1 MKKPLKT
8 SNERLQKFLN
18 IELLKTFHPKDWEL
32 VSMFIICENEK
43 DSNIRGRGKQGR
55 NSR

>member
-8 SNERLQKFLN
+8 SNERLKNFLN
-18 IELLKTFHPKDWEL
+18 NELLKTFHPKDWEL
-32 VSMFIICENEK
+32 ISMFIICENEK
-43 DSNIRGRGKQGR
+43 DSNIRGRSKQGG